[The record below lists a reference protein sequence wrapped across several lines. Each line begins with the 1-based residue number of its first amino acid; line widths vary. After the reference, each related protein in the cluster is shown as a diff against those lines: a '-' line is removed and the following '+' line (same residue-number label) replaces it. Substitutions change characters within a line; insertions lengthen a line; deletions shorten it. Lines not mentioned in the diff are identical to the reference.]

1 MLPIDPLL
9 PSILDSLR
17 SHPNLIIEAAPGAGK
32 TTRVPPAL
40 LGLGGSVLVLE
51 PRRIAARL
59 AARRVAAELGEPAGQ
74 TVGYQV
80 RFEEIAGPQ
89 TRLRFLTEGVLTRRM
104 IPDPELAGITAV
116 VLDEFHERHIETDLA
131 LALLRRLQQTKR
143 PDLRIIIMSATID
156 PAPVQAFLNSAPLI
170 RSEGRLFPL
179 EIDFTPYSAAPLED
193 QIASAA
199 ERLLSTEPSGDILA
213 FLPGAAEIRRAARA
227 CETLARR
234 FDLAIAPLY
243 GDLSPA
249 EQDAAI
255 FHDKEGDPGPRRK
268 LILSTNIAE
277 SSITI
282 EGVRL
287 VIDSGLA
294 RIASDSPWTGLPRLE
309 IKRISK
315 ASARQRAGRAARTAP
330 GRVTR
335 LYTAEDFHRRPDH
348 DEPEIS
354 RRELSQLCLQLEA
367 AGIHDPLELDWL
379 DAPSRAHVDAAETLL
394 TRLRARG
401 PEAKKM
407 ARFPLHP
414 RLARVV
420 LDGGAEGARA
430 AALLSSGQRIASSDL
445 LHGLEESPDA
455 RTKAVYDQI
464 RRLAASRGDANIAR
478 AILAGF
484 PDRVGRKR
492 SAGTVALSN
501 GISAAMANPP
511 SEFIV
516 AVDIEDRPDR
526 GLPEIRLA
534 CPIEPEWLIDLFPDR
549 IIERNRI
556 EWNQQ
561 SERVESV
568 AAIVYDELVI
578 DETRGGAIDDE
589 AAAQLLAQKA
599 RETGIA
605 RFVEMDEMENLI
617 ARSEFASEH
626 AAIQPIT
633 DRDLDGA
640 LESICNGLRSFAE
653 LERAAAG
660 LIPILET
667 KLGSGLLDRIAP
679 ARIRLP
685 GGRWV
690 KVHYERGKPPWIASR
705 LQDFFGMTE
714 TPRIAN
720 GKVPVVA
727 HLLAPNQ
734 RPVQTT
740 ADLAGFWQRLYPQ
753 LRREL
758 GRRYPKHAWP
768 EQPV

>member
-9 PSILDSLR
+9 PTILESLGA
-17 SHPNLIIEAAPGAGK
+17 HPNIVIEAAPGAGK

-40 LGLGGSVLVLE
+40 LPLGGSVLVLE

-59 AARRVAAELGEPAGQ
+59 AARRVAAELGEPVGH
-74 TVGYQV
+74 TVGYQI

-89 TRLRFLTEGVLTRRM
+89 TRLRFLTEGVLTGR
-104 IPDPELAGITAV
+104 IVSDPELAGISAV
-116 VLDEFHERHIETDLA
+116 ILDEFHERHIETDLA
-131 LALLRRLQQTKR
+131 LALLRHLQRTKR
-143 PDLRIIIMSATID
+143 PDLRIVIMSATID
-156 PAPVQAFLNSAPLI
+156 PAPVQRFLKNAPLV

-193 QIASAA
+193 QVVSAA
-199 ERLLSTEPSGDILA
+199 ERLLITEATGDILA

-227 CETLARR
+227 SEPLARR
-234 FDLAIAPLY
+234 FDLIIAPLY

-255 FHDKEGDPGPRRK
+255 ESGPRRK
-268 LILSTNIAE
+268 LILSTNLAE

-315 ASARQRAGRAARTAP
+315 ASARQRAGRAARTGP
-330 GRVTR
+330 GRLTR
-335 LYTAEDFHRRPDH
+335 LYTAEDLHRRPDH

-367 AGIHDPLELDWL
+367 AGIYDPFELEWL
-379 DAPSRAHVDAAETLL
+379 DAPSRAHVDAAEALL

-401 PEAKKM
+401 PEARKL
-407 ARFPLHP
+407 ARLPLHP

-420 LDGGAEGARA
+420 LDGGAEAARA
-430 AALLSSGQRIASSDL
+430 AALLSSGQRAASSDL
-445 LHGLEESPDA
+445 LRALEEPQDG
-455 RTKAVYDQI
+455 RTKAVFDQI
-464 RRLAASRGDANIAR
+464 RRLGASRGERELAR

-492 SAGTVALSN
+492 PGGTVALSN
-501 GISAAMANPP
+501 GVSAAMASPP
-511 SEFIV
+511 AEFLV
-516 AVDIEDRPDR
+516 AVDIEERPDR

-534 CPIEPEWLIDLFPDR
+534 CPIQPEWLIDLFPDR
-549 IIERNRI
+549 VLERKRL

-561 SERVESV
+561 AQRVEAV

-578 DETRGGAIDDE
+578 DESRGGALDDE
-589 AAAQLLAQKA
+589 TAARLLAQKA
-599 RETGIA
+599 REAGIA
-605 RFVEMDEMENLI
+605 RFVNMDELEGLI
-617 ARSEFASEH
+617 ARSEFAAEH
-626 AAIQPIT
+626 ADIQPIT
-633 DRDLDGA
+633 ERDVDDA
-640 LESICNGLRSFAE
+640 LESLCYGLRSFAE
-653 LERAAAG
+653 LERAGEG
-660 LIPILET
+660 LTAILET
-667 KLGSGLLDRIAP
+667 KLGSAALDRIAP
-679 ARIRLP
+679 GRIRLP
-685 GGRWV
+685 GGRQI

-705 LQDFFGMTE
+705 LQNFFGMTE

-720 GKVPVVA
+720 GQVPVVV